1 MHERSRERR
10 LARQHGSLV
19 PLARNPSHSRELLRS
34 KETSEH
40 HDWSNRWT
48 RTPQRRSQP
57 RTAGRRPYAAER
69 ILARAGLSD
78 DQIATVT
85 GHEAS
90 EVPASIENDTTVV
103 SPAREQPVIDRA
115 RAALLAHRASKS

>member
-19 PLARNPSHSRELLRS
+19 PLAALSGILALLAAERQERE
-34 KETSEH
+34 
-40 HDWSNRWT
+40 
-48 RTPQRRSQP
+48 
-57 RTAGRRPYAAER
+57 GRRPYAAER